1 MKHRFSVTAKNYVA
15 LIFTVLLIFMSVFS
29 VCGASGTE
37 IWDSLNLYSSKEYNP
52 TPSSIQCFDVNDNEQ
67 ILVTLNNIDRL
78 IIFDSNGYV
87 ERQFGFNSPGSF
99 SARFNKTNNNIQ
111 LFLVR
116 GNCYVEFTQNGE
128 FVKSFSCGYN
138 DWQRTSGFEQS
149 YTVNGNIYSL
159 EKAPLTI
166 SDENFA
172 RLVKT
177 EGKGNETVFYDVTS
191 PQICRNILL
200 IGMFLMILVIAPL
213 FFVCIILKNV
223 RDRRSRYPAPP
234 RKTIPISAKQKVLKR
249 SIIALLLAKIAF
261 TIVKFIITIIA
272 PFTYFSFISTIASY
286 VIAAATKDSIWTM
299 LFLCIPIMITICLTL
314 GIVFLLTLKH
324 KPTPAMVFLCITQ
337 TSDILFLIGSLF
349 NPNYIAS
356 KISALVLNLCIVA
369 LLFGYRHITLKN
381 RSKYLS

>member
-1 MKHRFSVTAKNYVA
+1 MKHKLSNCTKTCGILVFA
-15 LIFTVLLIFMSVFS
+15 LLFILMSAFS
-29 VCGASGTE
+29 VCAITVPE
-37 IWDSLNLYSSKEYNP
+37 LWNNLNLYSPEEYNP
-52 TPSSIQCFDVNDNEQ
+52 TTASINCFDVNDNEQ
-67 ILVTLNNIDRL
+67 ILVTLNDSETL
-78 IIFDSNGYV
+78 LVFDSNGNI
-87 ERQFGFNSPGSF
+87 EKHFKFSTTGSY
-99 SARFNKTNNNIQ
+99 SARFNKENNIE

-116 GNCYVEFTQNGE
+116 GGHYFEFTIDGKYCNYS
-128 FVKSFSCGYN
+128 KCDYN
-138 DWQRTSGFEQS
+138 QWMKESNFRESHTIN
-149 YTVNGNIYSL
+149 YNTYSL

-166 SDENFA
+166 AEDNYA

-177 EGKGNETVFYDVTS
+177 EGKGNKTVFYDVTS

-200 IGMFLMILVIAPL
+200 IGILMIPVIAPL

-234 RKTIPISAKQKVLKR
+234 RKTIPISAKQKVLKW

-261 TIVKFIITIIA
+261 TIVEFIITIIA

-286 VIAAATKDSIWTM
+286 VIAAATKGSIWTM